1 MIALLIHLVHSFN
14 YKMFQ
19 PFLLATKKNL
29 KGLIHLQH
37 ISLAIYVYSIALVKG
52 GGIGLQICLS
62 SFTAILVYNSGKD
75 KSKKRAST
83 V

>member
-1 MIALLIHLVHSFN
+1 M
-14 YKMFQ
+14 
-19 PFLLATKKNL
+19 
-29 KGLIHLQH
+29 
-37 ISLAIYVYSIALVKG
+37 YVYLIALVKG

-75 KSKKRAST
+75 KSKKKSKKRAST